1 MTAPCSDCHN
11 SKEPPTLT
19 DDFQRKID
27 YVRLAV
33 TADCNLRCSYCMRE
47 EHEEHTSRADQLST
61 EEIHTIIN
69 VLAEQGIT
77 KLRLTGGEPLLQ
89 HDIVEIVRRAKQQP
103 NIQTVNLTTNGLLL
117 DKLLA
122 KLIDAGLDSINVS
135 IDTLRRDRYKTIT
148 RRDEFERAKS
158 NFTMLLESNMVP
170 VKLNVVVIK
179 RINSDEL
186 EDFVALTRDYPLIVR
201 FIELQPFDD
210 NQIWRTGQF
219 FGADK
224 IQEMLTTLYP
234 EMQILKSSATQNF
247 TFSLP
252 NHQGQV
258 AIIPAYTRNFCHDCN
273 KIRITSTGK
282 IISCLYGKEGI
293 ELLPLLRSGAS
304 NEAIAALFRKAVAL
318 KPENGKH
325 AASNGV
331 RTSMSEIGG

>member
-1 MTAPCSDCHN
+1 MTSSCSDNHK
-11 SKEPPTLT
+11 SKQQPALI
-19 DDFQRKID
+19 DDFHRNID

-47 EHEEHTSRADQLST
+47 EHEEHSGRADLLTT
-61 EEIHTIIN
+61 EEIHTIIK
-69 VLAEQGIT
+69 VVAEQGIT

-89 HDIVEIVRRAKQQP
+89 RDIVEIVRRAKKLP
-103 NIQTVNLTTNGLLL
+103 NIKTVNLTTNGLLL
-117 DKLLA
+117 DQLLQQ
-122 KLIDAGLDSINVS
+122 LIDAGLDSINIS
-135 IDTLRRDRYKTIT
+135 IDTLRRERYKTIT
-148 RRDEFERAKS
+148 RRDAFERAMA
-158 NFTMLLESNMVP
+158 NLMMLLERKSLP
-170 VKLNVVVIK
+170 VKLNMVVIK

-186 EDFVALTRDYPLIVR
+186 EDFVALTHDYPLTVR

-219 FGADK
+219 LGADK
-224 IQEMLTTLYP
+224 IREMLTEAYP
-234 EMQILKSSATQNF
+234 EMLVLKSSATQNF

-252 NHQGQV
+252 NHRGQV

-273 KIRITSTGK
+273 KIRITSSGK